1 MFQSTR
7 RLPYIYGYEGAK
19 KWFDQIKPLRSGAR
33 MGRRPLGGRKDTHMY
48 IQENAEGSL
57 ECVLYD
63 TAVVTFKRDGGVVVT
78 PGKWPSSFTCAF
90 IEGILHGT
98 SANRTKGMVVLRLNS
113 GTNFIK
119 HPLKQGQ
126 SIELVRIA
134 VEPDRPGKWEVRNA
148 EGVHVWS
155 PNRTA
160 SNNVRAKYREM
171 IGYHK
176 GMVSLLTQEREKNN
190 EDDPFEAAK
199 ILTLPKDMLADSLGT
214 TTRMEHQYKYGQNT
228 KVEHKYINVD
238 LFNKAV
244 NQKPTWSG
252 GSYSYEVGSP
262 EYETQILQARKRRED
277 WLAIRDEVL
286 ALMRNDQPE
295 ETKHANFLKASMG
308 LMCAVSGV
316 RALSVYGQIQMTHG
330 YGLKGG
336 AHVELSYST
345 ASAAVTKFLTLAHA
359 EEIMELKQMP
369 VGRVPTTSYAEMLF
383 DDFKNQGEMK

>member
-1 MFQSTR
+1 MFNSTR

-33 MGRRPLGGRKDTHMY
+33 MGRRPLGGRKDTHMF
-48 IQENAEGSL
+48 IRENDEGSM
-57 ECVLYD
+57 ECVCYD
-63 TAVVTFKRDGGVVVT
+63 TAVVTFKQDGGVVVM

-119 HPLKQGQ
+119 HPLKQNT
-126 SIELVRIA
+126 SIELVRIP
-134 VEPDRPGKWEVRNA
+134 VEPGQVGRWEIRNA

-155 PNRTA
+155 PNRAA
-160 SNNVRAKYREM
+160 SNNVRAKYKEM

-176 GMVSLLTQEREKNN
+176 GMVSLLTQEREKSN

-214 TTRMEHQYKYGQNT
+214 FTRMEHQYSYGQRT
-228 KVEHKYINVD
+228 EVAHKYVNVD

-244 NQKPTWSG
+244 NHKPTREW
-252 GSYSYEVGSP
+252 YTHYEVGSP
-262 EYETQILQARKRRED
+262 EHTEATKQARKRRED
-277 WLAIRDEVL
+277 WLAVRDEVL
-286 ALMRNDQPE
+286 GLMRSDQPE
-295 ETKHANFLKASMG
+295 ETKHANFLKATLG

-336 AHVELSYST
+336 AHIELSYSK
-345 ASAAVTKFLTLAHA
+345 ASTAVTQFLTLAFA

-369 VGRVPTTSYAEMLF
+369 VGRVPTTNYAEMLF

>member
-1 MFQSTR
+1 MFNSTR

-19 KWFDQIKPLRSGAR
+19 KWHDQIKPLRSGAR
-33 MGRRPLGGRKDTHMY
+33 MGRRPLGGRRDTHMY
-48 IQENAEGSL
+48 IQENAEGHM
-57 ECVLYD
+57 ECVLYE
-63 TAVVTFKRDGGVVVT
+63 TAVVTFKRDGGVLVT

-90 IEGILHGT
+90 IEGILYGT
-98 SANRTKGMVVLRLNS
+98 SVNRTKGMVVLRLNS
-113 GTNFIK
+113 GANFIK
-119 HPLKQGQ
+119 HPLKTDQ
-126 SIELVRIA
+126 SIELVRIP
-134 VEPDRPGKWEVRNA
+134 VEPGQAGKWEVRNA

-155 PNRTA
+155 PNRAA
-160 SNNVRAKYREM
+160 SNSVRAKYKEM

-214 TTRMEHQYKYGQNT
+214 VTRADFGGTTTHTYLDME
-228 KVEHKYINVD
+228 
-238 LFNKAV
+238 LFNKAF
-244 NQKPTWSG
+244 NNKPTWSG

-262 EYETQILQARKRRED
+262 EFNTQILQTRKRRED

-295 ETKHANFLKASMG
+295 ETKHANFLKASLG
-308 LMCAVSGV
+308 LMCVASGV
-316 RALSVYGQIQMTHG
+316 RSFSLGMQ
-330 YGLKGG
+330 G
-336 AHVELSYST
+336 AGHRPVELSYST
-345 ASAAVTKFLTLAHA
+345 ASAAVTKFLTLAFA

-383 DDFKNQGEMK
+383 DDFRNQGEMK

>member
-1 MFQSTR
+1 MFIR
-7 RLPYIYGYEGAK
+7 
-19 KWFDQIKPLRSGAR
+19 
-33 MGRRPLGGRKDTHMY
+33 
-48 IQENAEGSL
+48 ENDEGSM
-57 ECVLYD
+57 ECVCYD
-63 TAVVTFKRDGGVVVT
+63 TAVVTFKQDGGVVVM

-98 SANRTKGMVVLRLNS
+98 SVNRTKGMVVLRLNS

-119 HPLKQGQ
+119 HPLKQNT

-134 VEPDRPGKWEVRNA
+134 VEPGQVGRWEVRNA
-148 EGVHVWS
+148 EGVHVWT
-155 PNRTA
+155 PNRAA
-160 SNNVRAKYREM
+160 SNSVRAKYKEM

-176 GMVSLLTQEREKNN
+176 GMVSLLTQEREKSN

-214 TTRMEHQYKYGQNT
+214 FTRMEHQYSYGQRT
-228 KVEHKYINVD
+228 EVAHKYVNVD

-244 NQKPTWSG
+244 NHKPTREW
-252 GSYSYEVGSP
+252 YTHYEVGSP
-262 EYETQILQARKRRED
+262 EHTEATKQARKRRED
-277 WLAIRDEVL
+277 WLAVRDEVL
-286 ALMRNDQPE
+286 ALMRSDQPE
-295 ETKHANFLKASMG
+295 ETKHANFLKATLG

-330 YGLKGG
+330 YGLKGV
-336 AHVELSYST
+336 AHIELSYSK
-345 ASAAVTKFLTLAHA
+345 ASTAVTQFLTLAFA

-369 VGRVPTTSYAEMLF
+369 VGRVPTTSYADMLF

>member
-1 MFQSTR
+1 MFNSTR

-19 KWFDQIKPLRSGAR
+19 KWFDQIKPLQSGAR
-33 MGRRPLGGRKDTHMY
+33 KGRKPLGGRKDTHMY
-48 IQENAEGSL
+48 IQENAEGHM
-57 ECVLYD
+57 ECVLYE
-63 TAVVTFKRDGGVVVT
+63 TAVVTFKQDGGVVVT

-90 IEGILHGT
+90 ITGLLADT
-98 SANRTKGMVVLRLNS
+98 SANRTRGTLVLHLNRS
-113 GTNFIK
+113 SEK
-119 HPLKQGQ
+119 YPLKTDQ

-148 EGVHVWS
+148 EGVHVWA

-160 SNNVRAKYREM
+160 SNNVRAKYKEM

-214 TTRMEHQYKYGQNT
+214 MTRPDFGGTTTHTYVN
-228 KVEHKYINVD
+228 VE
-238 LFNKAV
+238 LFNRAF
-244 NQKPTWSG
+244 NNKPTWSG
-252 GSYSYEVGSP
+252 YAYSYEVGSP
-262 EYETQILQARKRRED
+262 EFNTHILQARKRRED

-295 ETKHANFLKASMG
+295 ETKHANFLKASLG
-308 LMCAVSGV
+308 LMCVASGV
-316 RALSVYGQIQMTHG
+316 RSFSIGMQ
-330 YGLKGG
+330 G
-336 AHVELSYST
+336 AGHRPVELSYST
-345 ASAAVTKFLTLAHA
+345 ASAAVTKFLTLAFA

-369 VGRVPTTSYAEMLF
+369 VGRVPTTSYAGMLF